1 VHNQV
6 LKWLGNNTEA
16 LKLNNTLKFL
26 KKSDPRLWQLIIMA
40 SLLCS
45 GVLLRDFSL
54 KPSQI
59 ILTFVAGLS
68 TQAIFLHYLK
78 LQQRGF
84 LSAMITCFGLCLL
97 LRSSNLWV
105 HPCVAAL
112 AMASKFLI
120 RIQGGHLF
128 NPANLGVILGLTL
141 FPQTWVTSGQWG
153 ADLTTAAWLIAAGFF
168 VANNARRLDIS
179 AYFLLFYTALLLVIR
194 VGWYGYSFA
203 VFLHQF
209 QNGALLLF
217 AFFMIS
223 DPLTIPRHATGR
235 LLHAA
240 IVAILAYLW
249 QYVFY
254 GNQGI
259 LWGLFFATFLVPLWN
274 RLFPAPSYQWQ
285 MLTVGEN
292 HD

>member
-1 VHNQV
+1 MND
-6 LKWLGNNTEA
+6 WTE
-16 LKLNNTLKFL
+16 KITN
-26 KKSDPRLWQLIIMA
+26 SDPRLWQLIIMA
-40 SLLCS
+40 SLLLS
-45 GVLLRDFSL
+45 GVWFRDFSL
-54 KPSQI
+54 KPLQI
-59 ILTFVAGLS
+59 ILTFTAGLT
-68 TQAIFLHYLK
+68 TQAVFLQRYQ

-84 LSAMITCFGLCLL
+84 LSAIITCFGLCLL
-97 LRSSNLWV
+97 LRSSTFWV
-105 HPCVAAL
+105 HPCVATL
-112 AMASKFLI
+112 AIASKFLL
-120 RIQGGHLF
+120 RFQNAHLF

-153 ADLTTAAWLIAAGFF
+153 ADITTAAWLVAAGFF
-168 VANNARRLDIS
+168 VANNAKRLDIS
-179 AYFLLFYTALLLVIR
+179 AYFLCFYAALFLSIR

-223 DPLTIPRHATGR
+223 DPLTIPRHAIGR
-235 LLHAA
+235 LIHAA
-240 IVAILAYLW
+240 LVAIFAYLW

-274 RLFPAPSYQWQ
+274 RVFPAPSYQWQ
-285 MLTVGEN
+285 PLIAGEN
-292 HD
+292 SCPKN